1 MGSEYFSAC
10 AADPDSGRFYG
21 TARVGVFIDG
31 GECAFKSK
39 DSNIERVRIAAMSSS
54 SGTEEK
60 KEVYLEAD
68 KEIPGQ
74 HYCCLSF
81 ISPQKVLK
89 NKDAHFFSEF
99 LKDYEVQYKIK
110 ATESFIMAEANKVQD
125 AGSRVQDILE
135 NLILKT
141 PALAADL
148 SGSLE
153 TVKSIRA
160 GLTRGMASD
169 LEAHVKSNMSDFK
182 TSVIEEAYDTFMY
195 KNKKRMEEEFFAK
208 NEFRTTVQGLKVRGV
223 YDTYAEAAG
232 RAKTLQKLDS
242 SFNVYV
248 GQVGFWLPWDPEP
261 HDVADQEYADDQLNT
276 LMKKYK
282 ENESQRDEFFAK
294 TKSDKLGGSR
304 IGGAQFGGAGGES
317 SAPPADMFAG
327 EDLAIARKREAAAAA
342 PTNTLVGDNA

>member
-1 MGSEYFSAC
+1 MTPPGVYGLRSSLKIQTSGVVEPSIMS
-10 AADPDSGRFYG
+10 DS
-21 TARVGVFIDG
+21 TL
-31 GECAFKSK
+31 
-39 DSNIERVRIAAMSSS
+39 
-54 SGTEEK
+54 EEK

-89 NKDAHFFSEF
+89 NKDLYFFSEF
-99 LKDYEVQYKIK
+99 LKDYEIQYKIK
-110 ATESFIMAEANKVQD
+110 ATESFVMAEANKVQD

-135 NLILKT
+135 NLILKN
-141 PALAADL
+141 PGMAADL

-153 TVKSIRA
+153 AVKEIRA
-160 GLTRGMASD
+160 GLTRGVAAD
-169 LEAHVKSNMSDFK
+169 LEAHVKKNMTDFK
-182 TSVIEEAYDTFMY
+182 TSVIEEAYETFMY
-195 KNKKRMEEEFFAK
+195 KNKKRLEEEFFAK

-223 YDTYAEAAG
+223 YDTYQEAAA
-232 RAKTLQKLDS
+232 RAKTLQKLDP

-248 GQVGFWLPWDPEP
+248 GQIGFWLPWDPEP

-294 TKSDKLGGSR
+294 TKTDKLNGAR
-304 IGGAQFGGAGGES
+304 VGGAQFGGAGGES
-317 SAPPADMFAG
+317 AAPPADMFAG
-327 EDLAIARKREAAAAA
+327 EDLAIARKRAAAAT
-342 PTNTLVGDNA
+342 PSNTIVGGQ

>member
-1 MGSEYFSAC
+1 M
-10 AADPDSGRFYG
+10 
-21 TARVGVFIDG
+21 
-31 GECAFKSK
+31 
-39 DSNIERVRIAAMSSS
+39 

-89 NKDAHFFSEF
+89 NKDLYFFSDF
-99 LKDYEVQYKIK
+99 LKDYEIQYKIK
-110 ATESFIMAEANKVQD
+110 ATESFVMAEANKVQD

-135 NLILKT
+135 NLILKN
-141 PALAADL
+141 PGMAADL

-153 TVKSIRA
+153 AVKEIRA
-160 GLTRGMASD
+160 GLTRGVAVD
-169 LEAHVKSNMSDFK
+169 LEAHVKSNMNDFK
-182 TSVIEEAYDTFMY
+182 TSVIEEAYETFMY
-195 KNKKRMEEEFFAK
+195 KHKKRLEDDFFAK

-223 YDTYAEAAG
+223 YDTYNEAAA
-232 RAKTLQKLDS
+232 RAKTLQKLDP

-261 HDVADQEYADDQLNT
+261 HDVADQEYADEQLNT

-282 ENESQRDEFFAK
+282 ENEAQREEFFAK
-294 TKSDKLGGSR
+294 NKSEKLSGAR
-304 IGGAQFGGAGGES
+304 IGGAKFGGGSAGES
-317 SAPPADMFAG
+317 SVPPSDMFAG
-327 EDLAIARKREAAAAA
+327 EDLAIARKREAAGAGGA
-342 PTNTLVGDNA
+342 PSNTIVGSK

>member
-1 MGSEYFSAC
+1 M
-10 AADPDSGRFYG
+10 
-21 TARVGVFIDG
+21 
-31 GECAFKSK
+31 
-39 DSNIERVRIAAMSSS
+39 

-68 KEIPGQ
+68 KEVPGQ

-89 NKDAHFFSEF
+89 NKDLYFFSEF
-99 LKDYEVQYKIK
+99 LKDYEIQYKIK

-135 NLILKT
+135 NLILKN
-141 PALAADL
+141 PGMAADL
-148 SGSLE
+148 SGSLDA
-153 TVKSIRA
+153 VKTIRA
-160 GLTRGMASD
+160 GLTRGVGAD
-169 LEAHVKSNMSDFK
+169 LEAHVKANMSDFK

-195 KNKKRMEEEFFAK
+195 KHKKRLEEDFFAK

-223 YDTYAEAAG
+223 YDTYNEASA
-232 RAKTLQKLDS
+232 RAKTLQKLDP

-261 HDVADQEYADDQLNT
+261 HDVADQEYADEQLNT

-282 ENESQRDEFFAK
+282 ENESQREEFFAK
-294 TKSDKLGGSR
+294 TKSEKLTGAR
-304 IGGAQFGGAGGES
+304 IGGAKFGGGGES
-317 SAPPADMFAG
+317 AAPPSDMFAG
-327 EDLAIARKREAAAAA
+327 EDLAIARKREAAAGGAGA
-342 PTNTLVGDNA
+342 PANKMV